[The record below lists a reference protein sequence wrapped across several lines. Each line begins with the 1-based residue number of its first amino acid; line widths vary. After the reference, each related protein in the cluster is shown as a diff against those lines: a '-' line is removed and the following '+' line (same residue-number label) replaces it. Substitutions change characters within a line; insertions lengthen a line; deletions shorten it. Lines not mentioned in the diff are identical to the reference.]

1 MTIGQHEMTTSVSAR
16 EAVPP
21 RQVST
26 RAIWAALG
34 SVYLAWG
41 STYLAIRFVVQ
52 GLPPF
57 LSAGIRFLIAGGLLY
72 AFRRLRGDGR
82 PALQHWRSAAVI
94 GTLLLLGGNGCL
106 VWAEQR
112 VPSGIAALLV
122 GTSPLWMVLIDLLL
136 PGGRRPRLWVL
147 VGVLLGFAGTAVL
160 VGPGQLLGLRGQVDP
175 WGALVL
181 TFAAIFWSIGSLY
194 SRKAALPDS
203 PLLGTSMEML
213 VGGLALFLLG
223 TCTGEWN
230 RLAWGPQVPQALA
243 GMAYL
248 IVFGS
253 WVGFSAYTW
262 LLRVAPTPLVSTY
275 AYVNP
280 LVAIAVG
287 HLVAGEPVSE
297 RVLLAA
303 AMVVGAVALIT
314 VLQGKGATRS

>member
-1 MTIGQHEMTTSVSAR
+1 MTTSVSAK
-16 EAVPP
+16 EAVPLQQAP
-21 RQVST
+21 RW
-26 RAIWAALG
+26 AIWAALG

-41 STYLAIRFVVQ
+41 STYLAIRFVVL

-57 LSAGIRFLIAGGLLY
+57 LSAGLRFLIAGGLLY

-82 PALQHWRSAAVI
+82 PTRQHWRAATFV
-94 GTLLLLGGNGCL
+94 GLLMLLGGNGCV
-106 VWAEQR
+106 VWAEQH
-112 VPSGIAALLV
+112 VPSGVAALLV
-122 GTSPLWMVLIDLLL
+122 ATSPVWMVLMDPLFR
-136 PGGRRPRLWVL
+136 GSRRPHPLIL
-147 VGVLLGFAGTAVL
+147 VGVLLGFAGTVVL
-160 VGPGQLLGLRGQVDP
+160 VGPGQLLGLQGRVDP
-175 WGALVL
+175 WGALLL
-181 TFAAIFWSIGSLY
+181 TLAAIFWSVGSLY

-230 RLAWGPQVPQALA
+230 RLAWGPEVPRALG

-253 WVGFSAYTW
+253 WIGFSAYTW
-262 LLRVAPTPLVSTY
+262 LLRVAPTPFVSTY

-280 LVAIAVG
+280 LVAIVVG
-287 HLVAGEPVSE
+287 HFVGGEALSG

-303 AMVVGAVALIT
+303 AMVLGAVALIT
-314 VLQGKGATRS
+314 ALQGRGQATPREEGAS